1 MKFDLNEQI
10 DCAVRERGAKSHL
23 IELEK
28 DIQQKNRW
36 LTMTT
41 SIAASFLIL
50 LTIGLDIKLSG
61 DIREIGYAFNPVAG
75 QSGGSEITALMED
88 KQIKEA
94 LDQIESARIAL
105 SNEMQNPSYDD
116 EAYIVQLEMD
126 AQELDLLE
134 AVCYMRQGKYFKA
147 KICLKD
153 IVDGKGSYSSEAEEL
168 LNSL

>member
-23 IELEK
+23 IELEN

-50 LTIGLDIKLSG
+50 LTLGLDIKLSG

-126 AQELDLLE
+126 AQELYLLE

-147 KICLKD
+147 KRCLKD

>member
-28 DIQQKNRW
+28 DIQQKNRL
-36 LTMTT
+36 LTRTM

-50 LTIGLDIKLSG
+50 LTMGLDIKLSG

-105 SNEMQNPSYDD
+105 SDEMQNPSYDD

-134 AVCYMRQGKYFKA
+134 AVCYMRQGRYFKA
-147 KICLKD
+147 KKCLKG
-153 IVDGKGSYSSEAEEL
+153 IVNGKGSYSSEAEEL